1 MPSSHRRSRDKIGT
15 LVVNTAAKE
24 FETSNMTMTQFLGGA
39 QKSWMTGIQGFATTQ
54 SPDHP
59 SASTETGI
67 GGPINTKDQTREVP
81 SGNQQDPTSAQ
92 AHAENNPNID
102 TEHLSPLKSKANAL
116 TVTLS
121 DEKST
126 SVEPIS
132 ASPIPSNDQTRQ
144 KMTQIIDLEAE
155 VEEIQQEHTPT
166 LHQGSAQKG
175 DQASRLNELAHRYG
189 GIEELEK
196 ILRITQ
202 SPSRNESPKS
212 SSPGAVP
219 DPSHAA
225 SRKRVQAEEAPL
237 RKRTQPLQIS
247 VPGRSNQQISSSVV
261 PSPKSSFPF
270 ASGSLPSREDVQT
283 FTEQIS
289 DRRNQPGNNNNNFTE
304 FHRRLILLKDAFRQ
318 GDHAFIILHQLLC
331 MGPTMAALIHA
342 PVILELEHQGGLQI
356 LNVLL
361 NNQHVSPDDLA
372 WLATF
377 PLPMEQ
383 LLKKWPSLNGV
394 YEKVFVCL
402 AKLQQAW
409 PGALN
414 SCINRCYPLLVDE
427 MKEILG
433 TDSTVLQLLISRHI
447 FENIWPDLEDECF
460 SEGYKLCMK
469 NQREVQA
476 RASTESTGS
485 GNTGLGKEEI
495 LRYNSAFAQ
504 EYRDLW
510 NKHQQHIQLR
520 QQSQQGNYPGSRRV
534 SIDAPMVPMA
544 PPQQLPRAI
553 VSAMQDFSVQS
564 NRVQGRQ
571 DMQWRGS
578 RAGSTSTPATP
589 AQHVQGSVASTNGLD
604 RPIVV
609 PSSPITT
616 TGFDFTTGTSSTTT
630 YCSSPPTAL
639 LQSPGFMHYPD
650 ARTVHHGQTTI
661 AAQTYNYS
669 EAPTANPPVSSVQPA
684 RTPLYTNMSTPHPQH
699 GQSPRSGFGSNVSET
714 MTSPSIAFIPNAGSM
729 HATQHGQVSNM
740 AQSFY
745 YSCAQTGY
753 TPVSSFQSAR
763 PMQQFTGPNMQ
774 YGQTHDPRNAA
785 MTIRPQADSLQPS
798 RPMLHSNVQSPQNA
812 RTFDARN
819 TPETAR
825 QQGDPLQ
832 LQSARPALR
841 SMVRAPPHVQ
851 TTESRNSTLPTQ
863 PRGETRASQSVLYNS
878 SNLVLR
884 RNEALFEPNNP
895 GPWNSGPQTNRGT
908 FGAQTQG
915 EVPSR
920 PPSGSVSARPPP
932 QAIPVQPSSQIPH
945 GSSAEAPTSQQI
957 LPPHG
962 YGLSSTVPPNPA
974 LTALHQA
981 QARSPI
987 YTSVDASGKL
997 DGKDAFAFIKNLSVM
1012 PKRLS
1017 ATLNHFKWVFEMT
1030 KEKVYA
1036 LAEDTESPNN
1046 GPPTRTVRK
1055 GSQYLRLRSIKGA
1068 IDDNLGES
1076 DWVVRKIFWPPGV
1089 AALLNGKVLE
1099 FRKKA
1104 HHGDDLPVD
1113 VTRYIKEG
1121 ENILQIVFGNTKDI
1135 ADNSYTIGLET
1146 IEITDSSTIKQGLK
1160 KLDAQDSLK
1169 RILRPTAVDPEEL
1182 EVVGATV
1189 LLDLTD
1195 PHTSQIFGVP
1205 VRGETCRHT
1214 QCFDLDIFLQTR
1226 RRKLPTYP
1234 SMPDYFKCPV
1244 CGADAR
1250 PQSLLIDMYFVQL
1263 RAELEVMK
1271 RLDAKSVI
1279 LDEHGGWKI
1288 KEEVTRKSKS

>member
-1 MPSSHRRSRDKIGT
+1 MPTSHRRSRDKVGT

-54 SPDHP
+54 SPEHP
-59 SASTETGI
+59 SGSTETGT
-67 GGPINTKDQTREVP
+67 GGPINAKNQTKEVA
-81 SGNQQDPTSAQ
+81 SGNQQDSTSAQ
-92 AHAENNPNID
+92 AHAENDPNTA
-102 TEHLSPLKSKANAL
+102 TEQLPPVKPKANV
-116 TVTLS
+116 VTLTTS

-126 SVEPIS
+126 TVEPIS
-132 ASPIPSNDQTRQ
+132 ANPISPNDQTKQ
-144 KMTQIIDLEAE
+144 KVTQIIDLEAE
-155 VEEIQQEHTPT
+155 VEEIQQVQTSA
-166 LHQGSAQKG
+166 LHQGSAQKD

-196 ILRITQ
+196 LLRITQ

-237 RKRTQPLQIS
+237 RKRMQPLQIS
-247 VPGRSNQQISSSVV
+247 VPGRSTQQVSSSVV
-261 PSPKSSFPF
+261 LSPKSSFPP
-270 ASGSLPSREDVQT
+270 ASGYLPSSDDIRT
-283 FTEQIS
+283 FAQQIS
-289 DRRNQPGNNNNNFTE
+289 ERRNQPGNNNFTE
-304 FHRRLILLKDAFRQ
+304 FHRRLILLKDAFLQ
-318 GDHAFIILHQLLC
+318 EDYAFIILHQLLC

-342 PVILELEHQGGLQI
+342 PVMLQPEHQGGLQI
-356 LNVLL
+356 LNGLL
-361 NNQHVSPDDLA
+361 ANNQVSPDDLA

-383 LLKKWPSLNGV
+383 LLKKWPGLNDI

-402 AKLQQAW
+402 AKLQQEW

-433 TDSTVLQLLISRHI
+433 TNSTVLQLLISRHI

-460 SEGYKLCMK
+460 SEGYKLCMR

-476 RASTESTGS
+476 RASTG
-485 GNTGLGKEEI
+485 GTGLSKVEI
-495 LRYNSAFAQ
+495 IRYNSAFAQ

-510 NKHQQHIQLR
+510 NKHQQHIQRR
-520 QQSQQGNYPGSRRV
+520 QLSQQGSHPGSRSV
-534 SIDAPMVPMA
+534 SINPPIVPMA
-544 PPQQLPRAI
+544 PPQQLPGGL
-553 VSAMQDFSVQS
+553 VSAMEDFSVQS

-578 RAGSTSTPATP
+578 RAGSASNPATP
-589 AQHVQGSVASTNGLD
+589 VHHVQGSFPSTSGLD
-604 RPIVV
+604 MPIFV

-616 TGFDFTTGTSSTTT
+616 TGFDFTTGISSATT
-630 YCSSPPTAL
+630 YSPSSPTTF

-669 EAPTANPPVSSVQPA
+669 EAPTANPPLSSVQPV
-684 RTPLYTNMSTPHPQH
+684 RTPVYTNMPVVPSQH
-699 GQSPRSGFGSNVSET
+699 GQSPRLGGGPNVSGT
-714 MTSPSIAFIPNAGSM
+714 TTSPSISFIPNSASM
-729 HATQHGQVSNM
+729 HATQNGQVSNM
-740 AQSFY
+740 AQTFN
-745 YSCAQTGY
+745 YSSAHTGY
-753 TPVSSFQSAR
+753 TPASSFQPPR
-763 PMQQFTGPNMQ
+763 PMQQFTGQNLQ
-774 YGQTHDPRNAA
+774 YGQTFDPRNGAT
-785 MTIRPQADSLQPS
+785 TIRPQADSLQPA
-798 RPMLHSNVQSPQNA
+798 RPTLHSNVQTPQNA
-812 RTFDARN
+812 QIFDARN
-819 TPETAR
+819 TPEIAR

-832 LQSARPALR
+832 LHSARPALR

-863 PRGETRASQSVLYNS
+863 PRGDTRASQSGSSLPYNS
-878 SNLVLR
+878 SNLPPR
-884 RNEALFEPNNP
+884 RNETFFEPNNP
-895 GPWNSGPQTNRGT
+895 GPWNSGPQNNRGT

-920 PPSGSVSARPPP
+920 PPSRPVSARPNS
-932 QAIPVQPSSQIPH
+932 QAIPVQPSSQSPR
-945 GSSAEAPTSQQI
+945 GFSEAPMSQQI
-957 LPPHG
+957 LPAHG

-987 YTSVDASGKL
+987 YAAVDAFGKF
-997 DGKDAFAFIKNLSVM
+997 DGKDAFAFIKKLSVM
-1012 PKRLS
+1012 PKRLG

-1030 KEKVYA
+1030 KEKFYA
-1036 LAEDTESPNN
+1036 LAEDNESSN

-1068 IDDNLGES
+1068 SDDNLGES
-1076 DWVVRKIFWPPGV
+1076 DWVVGKNAWPPGV

-1104 HHGDDLPVD
+1104 HHGEDLPVD

-1121 ENILQIVFGNTKDI
+1121 ENILQIVFCNTKDI
-1135 ADNSYTIGLET
+1135 ADNSYSIGLET
-1146 IEITDSSTIKQGLK
+1146 IEITDSSTIKQGLT
-1160 KLDAQDSLK
+1160 KLDEQDSLT

-1195 PHTSQIFGVP
+1195 PHTSQIFSVP
-1205 VRGETCRHT
+1205 VRGGNCRHT

-1234 SMPDYFKCPV
+1234 SMPDHFKCPV

-1250 PQSLLIDMYFVQL
+1250 PQSLLMDMYFVKL

-1271 RLDAKSVI
+1271 RLDVKTVI

-1288 KEEVTRKSKS
+1288 KEEVTRKPKP

>member
-39 QKSWMTGIQGFATTQ
+39 QKSWMTGIQGSATTQ
-54 SPDHP
+54 SPEHP
-59 SASTETGI
+59 SGGTDTGI
-67 GGPINTKDQTREVP
+67 GGPANAKDQTREVP
-81 SGNQQDPTSAQ
+81 SGNQQDSPSAQ
-92 AHAENNPNID
+92 AHAEDYPNID
-102 TEHLSPLKSKANAL
+102 TELISPLKSKANVA
-116 TVTLS
+116 TVTMS
-121 DEKST
+121 DERST

-132 ASPIPSNDQTRQ
+132 ANPISPNDQARQ
-144 KMTQIIDLEAE
+144 KVTQIIDLEAE
-155 VEEIQQEHTPT
+155 VEEIQQEQTPT
-166 LHQGSAQKG
+166 LHQGPAQRG
-175 DQASRLNELAHRYG
+175 DQASRLSELAHRYG

-219 DPSHAA
+219 DPSQAA

-247 VPGRSNQQISSSVV
+247 VPGRLTQQISSSVV
-261 PSPKSSFPF
+261 SSPKSSFPS
-270 ASGSLPSREDVQT
+270 ASGSLPSSDDLRT

-289 DRRNQPGNNNNNFTE
+289 VRRNQPGNNNNIFTE
-304 FHRRLILLKDAFRQ
+304 FHRRLILLKDAFIQ
-318 GDHAFIILHQLLC
+318 EDHAFIILHQLLC

-361 NNQHVSPDDLA
+361 ANDQVSPDDLA

-383 LLKKWPSLNGV
+383 LLKKWPGLNGV

-402 AKLQQAW
+402 AKLQRAW
-409 PGALN
+409 PNAFN

-427 MKEILG
+427 MQEILG
-433 TDSTVLQLLISRHI
+433 TTSTVLQLLISRHI
-447 FENIWPDLEDECF
+447 FENIWPDLGDECF
-460 SEGYKLCMK
+460 SEGYKLCMR
-469 NQREVQA
+469 NQQEVQA
-476 RASTESTGS
+476 RASTGS
-485 GNTGLGKEEI
+485 TGLGKEEI
-495 LRYNSAFAQ
+495 IRYNSAFAQ

-520 QQSQQGNYPGSRRV
+520 QLSQQGNHPGSRRV
-534 SIDAPMVPMA
+534 SINAPTVPMA
-544 PPQQLPRAI
+544 PPQQLPGAF

-578 RAGSTSTPATP
+578 RAGSANTPATP
-589 AQHVQGSVASTNGLD
+589 AQYVQGSVPSTNGLD
-604 RPIVV
+604 MPIVV
-609 PSSPITT
+609 PSSPLTT

-630 YCSSPPTAL
+630 YCPSPPTAF
-639 LQSPGFMHYPD
+639 LQSPGSMHYPD

-669 EAPTANPPVSSVQPA
+669 EAPAANPPVSSVQPA
-684 RTPLYTNMSTPHPQH
+684 RTPLYTNMPIPHPQH
-699 GQSPRSGFGSNVSET
+699 GQSPRLGFGPNVSET
-714 MTSPSIAFIPNAGSM
+714 TTSPSISFIPNAGSM

-740 AQSFY
+740 AQSFN
-745 YSCAQTGY
+745 YSSAQTGY
-753 TPVSSFQSAR
+753 TPVSSFQPAR
-763 PMQQFTGPNMQ
+763 PMQQFTGPNLQ
-774 YGQTHDPRNAA
+774 YGQTIDPRNGAT
-785 MTIRPQADSLQPS
+785 TIRPQADSLQPS
-798 RPMLHSNVQSPQNA
+798 RPTLHSNVQSPQNA

-819 TPETAR
+819 TPEIAR
-825 QQGDPLQ
+825 HQGDPLQ
-832 LQSARPALR
+832 LHSARHALR

-863 PRGETRASQSVLYNS
+863 PRGETRASQSGSSVPYNS
-878 SNLVLR
+878 SNLALR
-884 RNEALFEPNNP
+884 RNEAFFEPNNP
-895 GPWNSGPQTNRGT
+895 GPWNSGPQNNRST

-920 PPSGSVSARPPP
+920 PPSRPVSARPNP
-932 QAIPVQPSSQIPH
+932 QAIPAQPSSQPSR
-945 GSSAEAPTSQQI
+945 GFSTEAPTSQQI

-962 YGLSSTVPPNPA
+962 YGLTSTVPPNPA

-987 YTSVDASGKL
+987 YAAVDASGKF
-997 DGKDAFAFIKNLSVM
+997 DGKDAFAFIKNVSVM
-1012 PKRLS
+1012 PKRLG

-1030 KEKVYA
+1030 KEKFDA
-1036 LAEDTESPNN
+1036 LAEDNESSY

-1068 IDDNLGES
+1068 SDDNLGES
-1076 DWVVRKIFWPPGV
+1076 DWVVGKNVWPPGV

-1113 VTRYIKEG
+1113 VTRYVKEG
-1121 ENILQIVFGNTKDI
+1121 ENILQIVFSNTKDI
-1135 ADNSYTIGLET
+1135 ADNSYDIGLET
-1146 IEITDSSTIKQGLK
+1146 IEITDSSTIKQGLT
-1160 KLDAQDSLK
+1160 KLDAQDSLT

-1195 PHTSQIFGVP
+1195 PHTSQIFSVP

-1234 SMPDYFKCPV
+1234 SMPDLFKCPV

-1250 PQSLLIDMYFVQL
+1250 PQTLLMDMYFVKL
-1263 RAELEVMK
+1263 RAELEAMK

-1288 KEEVTRKSKS
+1288 KEEVTRKPKP